1 MNTNLRDFKG
11 EKFGCSMVHSSFGWF
26 HVPECVAVYV
36 GTQCQCR
43 RNEEERIAQNLF
55 QRCSIFKPNTTTGFE
70 LKAKKKKVFTDLAK
84 DDDDVASKE
93 SVGNFWTNQVS
104 SLSICSNT

>member
-26 HVPECVAVYV
+26 HHVPDCVAVYV
-36 GTQCQCR
+36 LVHSVVGMK
-43 RNEEERIAQNLF
+43 NKELPKI
-55 QRCSIFKPNTTTGFE
+55 CSRDVQSLSQILLTGFE
-70 LKAKKKKVFTDLAK
+70 LKRKVFTDLAK

-93 SVGNFWTNQVS
+93 SVGNFWTN
-104 SLSICSNT
+104 